1 VGYLKSAF
9 EFFGQFNLVVRTKI
23 HYMRAFGGSFGFV
36 HYVTATFMKANAVLT
51 AETIFK
57 AVFCH
62 LVAIAS
68 ATTKTMG
75 EIIGGT
81 AAGDLP
87 AVPVGFPSGD

>member
-1 VGYLKSAF
+1 
-9 EFFGQFNLVVRTKI
+9 
-23 HYMRAFGGSFGFV
+23 MRAFGGSFGFV
-36 HYVTATFMKANAVLT
+36 YNVAATFMEANAVQA

-62 LVAIAS
+62 LVAIAF
-68 ATTKTMG
+68 ATSKAMR

-87 AVPVGFPSGD
+87 TVPVGFPWDNRVSMDSPHWR

>member
-1 VGYLKSAF
+1 
-9 EFFGQFNLVVRTKI
+9 
-23 HYMRAFGGSFGFV
+23 MRAFGGCFGFV
-36 HYVTATFMKANAVLT
+36 HYVAATFMKANAVQA

-68 ATTKTMG
+68 ATAKAMR

>member
-1 VGYLKSAF
+1 
-9 EFFGQFNLVVRTKI
+9 
-23 HYMRAFGGSFGFV
+23 MRAFGGSFSFI
-36 HYVTATFMKANAVLT
+36 HYVAAAFMKANAVQA

-68 ATTKTMG
+68 ATAKAMR

-87 AVPVGFPSGD
+87 TIPVGFP